1 MDYSAMKTEEQKKEQ
16 EKCLVEYR
24 KYQELGL
31 SLDLSRGKPSAEQ
44 LALSMGILDSLKSTS
59 VLHRTEQTAATT
71 AGLTALRRQKI

>member
-16 EKCLVEYR
+16 EKCLAEYR

-59 VLHRTEQTAATT
+59 VLHTQNGTDCRNYGGNTT
-71 AGLTALRRQKI
+71 PVGF